1 MRTSSILMTLAA
13 AALVGLTGCNRDTR
27 TTADVRAAGNEAFAR
42 GDYATALAEFRLLS
56 DEHVF
61 SPRARFDVGRT
72 LLAMGNARDAAAE
85 LEIAY
90 RVDPAIPGLLET
102 MTDAF
107 VAAGRHD
114 DLYATLQSR
123 ARQSGDIAD
132 WNRLGVAMQRVGS
145 MDEAD
150 AAFRT
155 AARIDGGKTAEPQL
169 RLAQFYQSIGDEE
182 REMQRLR
189 AVMYIDP
196 ANESA
201 RQRLRELGITPGPTL
216 AIQPP
221 ELDGSY

>member
-1 MRTSSILMTLAA
+1 MRTHSILTTLAIVA
-13 AALVGLTGCNRDTR
+13 MVGLTACNRNTR
-27 TTADVRAAGNEAFAR
+27 TTADVRAAGNRAYAQ
-42 GDYATALAEFRLLS
+42 GDYATALAEYRLLTE
-56 DEHVF
+56 EHPF
-61 SPRARFDVGRT
+61 SPRAKFDVGRT
-72 LLAMGNARDAAAE
+72 LLAMGNAREAAAE

-90 RVDPAIPGLLET
+90 RVDPTVPELLET

-107 VAAGRHD
+107 VAANRHD
-114 DLYATLQSR
+114 DLFAILQSR

-132 WNRLGVAMQRVGS
+132 WTRLGVAMQRVGS

-155 AARIDGGKTAEPQL
+155 AARIDGGKSAEPQL
-169 RLAQFYQSIGDEE
+169 RLAQFYQAIGDEE

-221 ELDGSY
+221 EMDGSY